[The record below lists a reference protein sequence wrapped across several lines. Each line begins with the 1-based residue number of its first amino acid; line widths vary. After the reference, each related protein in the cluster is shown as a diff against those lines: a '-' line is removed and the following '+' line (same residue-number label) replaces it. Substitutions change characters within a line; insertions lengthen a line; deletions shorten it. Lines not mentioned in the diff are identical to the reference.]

1 MMKPDATEL
10 PRISEDKRAF
20 GLIKHEVVMF
30 VRLKIPG
37 FEASPPSHAEMN
49 PEPAPNVFA
58 SPDHFG
64 VIAREFEEHPFPTR
78 L

>member
-30 VRLKIPG
+30 VRVKIPG
-37 FEASPPSHAEMN
+37 FDANPPGHAEMN
-49 PEPAPNVFA
+49 PNPVM
-58 SPDHFG
+58 
-64 VIAREFEEHPFPTR
+64 AREFEEHPFATR

>member
-10 PRISEDKRAF
+10 PRISEDKRAA

-30 VRLKIPG
+30 IRVKISGFDPDPPG
-37 FEASPPSHAEMN
+37 HAEMN
-49 PEPAPNVFA
+49 PEPVMP
-58 SPDHFG
+58 
-64 VIAREFEEHPFPTR
+64 REFEEQPFATG

>member
-10 PRISEDKRAF
+10 PRISEDERAL

-30 VRLKIPG
+30 FRLKIPG
-37 FEASPPSHAEMN
+37 FDANPPRHAEMN
-49 PEPAPNVFA
+49 PEP
-58 SPDHFG
+58 
-64 VIAREFEEHPFPTR
+64 VIAREFEEHPFATR